1 MKQNFIEMQNKNAYF
16 NEKLNETF
24 EYGISEQQEYD
35 DKDYL
40 RNIKKSMIDQK
51 KFAQMI
57 QSEMHTRFE
66 EK

>member
-1 MKQNFIEMQNKNAYF
+1 VKQNFIEMQNKNAYF

-57 QSEMHTRFE
+57 
-66 EK
+66 